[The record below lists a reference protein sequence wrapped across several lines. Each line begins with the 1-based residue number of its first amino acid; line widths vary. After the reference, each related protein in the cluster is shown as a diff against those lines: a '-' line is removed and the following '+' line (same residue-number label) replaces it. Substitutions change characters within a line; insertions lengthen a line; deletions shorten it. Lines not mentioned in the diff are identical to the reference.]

1 MDTTPSP
8 QTNLKKNAFGVPSIL
23 FFVFSAQAPL
33 TGIVGAA
40 GLAVALGNGAG
51 APSAYLAVGLVI
63 VLFAV
68 GFTTVTRTIDAH
80 GGFFAVIRAG
90 LGQRVGTSGS
100 LLALLSYNTVQ
111 FAMYGL
117 LGASLS
123 SLLANDLGLHLPWW
137 LGALAA
143 IALVWFLGSRN
154 VELGAKVLA
163 VLVSLEFLLLSAFA
177 VGVIVTKGLGAL
189 NVAGSFS
196 PGAFFYGAPGVA
208 VMFAIASMFGFEST
222 AIYAAEAKDPHR
234 TVPRATYI
242 SVIIIAVFFALV
254 IWMLIVY
261 YGSANAQPA
270 ALDVLSTDPTQFV
283 LQPLNAILGPWA
295 GSVAQ
300 ILLCTSLL
308 AGVQAFHNMITRY
321 FHALAEHHVFPHL
334 LARTNRHQAPWIAA
348 ITQTI
353 LAVAGVAAFAIPGL
367 DPITNLFTW
376 FSGLAV
382 LALVVL
388 YVLSSVA
395 IPAYFRRHPAPYPL
409 WQTLIAP
416 ALATLCMAAV
426 LWMVID
432 NFDALV
438 GGNGPVMWTLLIT
451 VPTVAVIGLL
461 IRQPTSRTNGPTDRK
476 PTAEAS

>member
-1 MDTTPSP
+1 MDANASP
-8 QTNLKKNAFGVPSIL
+8 QTSLKKNAFGVPSIL

-33 TGIVGAA
+33 TGIIGAA

-68 GFTTVTRTIDAH
+68 GFTTITRTIDAH

-123 SLLANDLGLHLPWW
+123 SLLTNDLGLYLPWW
-137 LGALAA
+137 LCALAA

-163 VLVSLEFLLLSAFA
+163 VLVSFEFLLLTAFA
-177 VGVIVTKGLGAL
+177 IGVIVSRGVGTLDF
-189 NVAGSFS
+189 AGSFS
-196 PGAFFYGAPGVA
+196 PAAFFHGAPGVA
-208 VMFAIASMFGFEST
+208 IMFAIASMFGFEST

-242 SVIIIAVFFALV
+242 SVTVIAVFFAFV
-254 IWMLIVY
+254 IWMLIAY
-261 YGSANAQPA
+261 YRSANAQPA

-283 LQPLNAILGPWA
+283 LQPLNSILGPWA
-295 GSVAQ
+295 GAVAQ

-321 FHALAEHHVFPHL
+321 FHALAEHRVFPTV
-334 LARTNRHQAPWIAA
+334 LARTNRHQAPWVAA
-348 ITQTI
+348 VAQTI
-353 LAVAGVAAFAIPGL
+353 LAVAAVAVFALAGL
-367 DPITNLFTW
+367 DPITDLFTW

-388 YVLSSVA
+388 YVLSSIA
-395 IPAYFRRHPAPYPL
+395 IPVYFRRHKTPHKL
-409 WQTLIAP
+409 WQTLLAP

-426 LWMVID
+426 LFMVVD

-438 GGNGPVMWTLLIT
+438 GGSGPVMWALLII
-451 VPTVAVIGLL
+451 VPIVAVIGLL
-461 IRQPTSRTNGPTDRK
+461 IHQPAPQAAVFAQHTPTD
-476 PTAEAS
+476 EAS